1 MTWKLSNRSK
11 QCLQGV
17 HPDLVRVV
25 NRTLEISP
33 YDFGITEGVRNIETQ
48 KRYVAEGKSKTMN
61 SYHLKQE
68 DGYSYA
74 VDFAVYLGSNI
85 TWEIGYYRKV
95 IQSFMTA
102 AIELG
107 VQIEAGGLWR
117 TFVDG
122 PHIQLNKDY
131 YG

>member
-1 MTWKLSNRSK
+1 MAWKLSNRSK
-11 QCLQGV
+11 ERLQGV
-17 HPDLVRVV
+17 YPDLVKVV
-25 NRTLEISP
+25 NRAIEISP
-33 YDFGITEGVRNIETQ
+33 YDFCITEGVRSIETQ
-48 KRYVAEGKSKTMN
+48 KQYVAEGKSKTMD
-61 SYHLKQE
+61 SHHLKQE

-74 VDFAVYLGSNI
+74 IDFVVYLGADI

-95 IQSFMTA
+95 IQAFMTA